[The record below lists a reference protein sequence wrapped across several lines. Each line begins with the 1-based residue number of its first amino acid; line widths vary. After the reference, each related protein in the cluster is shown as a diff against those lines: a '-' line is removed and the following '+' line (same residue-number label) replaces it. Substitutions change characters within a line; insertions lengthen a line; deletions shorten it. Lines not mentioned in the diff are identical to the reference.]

1 MLVAGDGIHT
11 TFCECAPLRTKCLLI
26 LRTYVPHPWL
36 LKAENPLEM
45 VNEKRNTE
53 QLFWPRQSIFLAPSP
68 ISCPKRWYKLYGDV
82 DLRRDKKLGQQICL
96 LFLLHIVPSVCRSG
110 SSSLSLSSVFPTI
123 SPPNRERSSL
133 SSLSFS
139 QSQTSI
145 PINRHHVLANSPLA
159 LRADFIVLFPSLF
172 TEGNSNSNISLKD
185 KLTTHKVSLGHTYT
199 WHGV

>member
-82 DLRRDKKLGQQICL
+82 DLRRDKKKLGQQIVYFSFYT
-96 LFLLHIVPSVCRSG
+96 LFLPSAVAVAPPPSTKVYSLQFLSRIG
-110 SSSLSLSSVFPTI
+110 SVAHFHPSLSLNPRHQFP
-123 SPPNRERSSL
+123 
-133 SSLSFS
+133 
-139 QSQTSI
+139 
-145 PINRHHVLANSPLA
+145 
-159 LRADFIVLFPSLF
+159 
-172 TEGNSNSNISLKD
+172 
-185 KLTTHKVSLGHTYT
+185 
-199 WHGV
+199 

>member
-96 LFLLHIVPSVCRSG
+96 LFLLHIVPSVCRSRSSSGPPSSTKVYSLQFLPRIG
-110 SSSLSLSSVFPTI
+110 SVAHFHPSLSLNPRHQFP
-123 SPPNRERSSL
+123 
-133 SSLSFS
+133 
-139 QSQTSI
+139 
-145 PINRHHVLANSPLA
+145 
-159 LRADFIVLFPSLF
+159 
-172 TEGNSNSNISLKD
+172 
-185 KLTTHKVSLGHTYT
+185 
-199 WHGV
+199 